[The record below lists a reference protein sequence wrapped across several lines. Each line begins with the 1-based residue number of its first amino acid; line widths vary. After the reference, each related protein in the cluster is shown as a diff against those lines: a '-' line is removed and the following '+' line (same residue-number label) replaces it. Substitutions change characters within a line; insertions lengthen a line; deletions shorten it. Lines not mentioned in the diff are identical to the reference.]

1 MENLKL
7 ISVRVDPRD
16 LNDLDEIAKNVSYRK
31 RSDLIQAGIRL
42 IIAAHK
48 QGRSRDILRFYP
60 RYGDVVDKFEFKF
73 HREHH

>member
-7 ISVRVDPRD
+7 ISVRIDPRD
-16 LNDLDEIAKNVSYRK
+16 LNDLDEIAKNVSHRK

-48 QGRSRDILRFYP
+48 QGRIRDILGFYP
-60 RYGDVVDKFEFKF
+60 RFGDVVDKFEFKF
-73 HREHH
+73 HHEHH

>member
-16 LNDLDEIAKNVSYRK
+16 LNDLDEIAKNLSYRK

-48 QGRSRDILRFYP
+48 QGKSGDALRFYP
-60 RYGDVVDKFEFKF
+60 RYGDVVDKFEFGF
-73 HREHH
+73 HREHR